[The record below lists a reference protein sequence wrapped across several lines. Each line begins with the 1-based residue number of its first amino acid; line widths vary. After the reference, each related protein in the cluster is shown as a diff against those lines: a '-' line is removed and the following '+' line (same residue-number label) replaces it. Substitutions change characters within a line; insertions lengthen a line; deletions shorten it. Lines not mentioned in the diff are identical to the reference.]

1 MKQMPQL
8 NDTSTDL
15 YSFGENS
22 LPNATMPKTKIE
34 KQFLKL
40 TSGTNMSKEIA
51 SIERKKQS
59 QR

>member
-1 MKQMPQL
+1 MPQL

-34 KQFLKL
+34 K
-40 TSGTNMSKEIA
+40 
-51 SIERKKQS
+51 
-59 QR
+59 